1 MRNKGYKALKEL
13 KQFRRSVKHNL
24 FYLEKNVSIVR
35 FGNLLLFYINFY
47 IYCLEEKGTVYPR
60 RMDQGGASST
70 VKGNFWTISCP
81 NKKNGVKKELFD
93 VLYILRC
100 QVLLLER

>member
-1 MRNKGYKALKEL
+1 M
-13 KQFRRSVKHNL
+13 
-24 FYLEKNVSIVR
+24 
-35 FGNLLLFYINFY
+35 
-47 IYCLEEKGTVYPR
+47 YCIEEKGTVYTI

-81 NKKNGVKKELFD
+81 NKKNGVKKELFV